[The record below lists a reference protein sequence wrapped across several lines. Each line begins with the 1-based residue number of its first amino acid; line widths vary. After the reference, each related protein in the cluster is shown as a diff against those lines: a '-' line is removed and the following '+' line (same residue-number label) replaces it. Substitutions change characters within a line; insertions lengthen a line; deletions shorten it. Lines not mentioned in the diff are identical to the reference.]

1 MTDNTTATPPR
12 SRPTTMHDAATPL
25 PAHLRLTRWRQ
36 LLGLVPTGD
45 LASAPSSS
53 SSSSY
58 STHNSSAA
66 YAATKQRIYSA
77 ITGGDSFDPLLSSGT
92 SSSAFYD
99 SMERKKVIELDLSR
113 VGDDQFYRQ
122 RKRIDVLLNVL
133 FLWATEHPRTGYRQG
148 MHEV

>member
-1 MTDNTTATPPR
+1 
-12 SRPTTMHDAATPL
+12 MHDAATPL

-36 LLGLVPTGD
+36 LLGLVPAGD

-53 SSSSY
+53 Y
-58 STHNSSAA
+58 TTHSSAA